1 MSEYSVKVKAV
12 LDVSDVQKQL
22 RDLGRNAKLDV
33 GGKGVK
39 GATNQIGALGS
50 VAQRTGKQ
58 VNDSFSNMNK
68 QFKGLKSIGTQFAD
82 ITRKVALFGAS
93 TDLMNAASQGVRA
106 MVGSVANLDASLTEL
121 KKVSD
126 LNGKSL
132 ENFTDKAFA
141 AGQEVAKTG
150 EL

>member
-22 RDLGRNAKLDV
+22 QNLGKNTKLNV

-39 GATNQIGALGS
+39 GATNQIGALGN
-50 VAQRTGKQ
+50 ATQKAGQQ
-58 VNDSFSNMNK
+58 VTQGIGTMNK
-68 QFKGLKSIGTQFAD
+68 QFKGLKGIATQFGD

-93 TDLMNAASQGVRA
+93 TNLMNAASQGVQA

-150 EL
+150 